1 MRVKH
6 RMASISSVLL
16 GIFMIAPAWGAN
28 LNKSIRI
35 GDGETTSGASTVNGS
50 ITVGSDAVVT
60 GTVSTVNGTIRI
72 GDNARVEDAETVN
85 GSLRVS
91 DGAQSQDLSSVN
103 GAVHVGTGVTVDGE
117 ISVVNGKINLESGTT
132 VSRDIS
138 NVNGEIKLSGAEI
151 GGNLTTVNGDVLLQD
166 KALLKGD
173 LIVEKPSGWNN
184 NSNNRKS
191 KVVIG
196 PGSRVGG
203 SIILEQEV
211 DLYISSSAEVG
222 GVSGVMSMDDA
233 ERFSGKR
240 P

>member
-1 MRVKH
+1 MRVEH
-6 RMASISSVLL
+6 RMASISTVLL
-16 GIFMIAPAWGAN
+16 GIFLIGPAWGAS
-28 LNKSIRI
+28 LNKSIKI
-35 GDGETTSGASTVNGS
+35 GDGETASGASTVNGS

-72 GDNARVEDAETVN
+72 GENSRVEDAETVN

-91 DGAQSQDLSSVN
+91 DGVQSQDLSSVN
-103 GAVHVGTGVTVDGE
+103 GAINVGTGVTVDGE
-117 ISVVNGKINLESGTT
+117 ISVVNGKINLKSGTT
-132 VSRDIS
+132 VSRDVS

-151 GGNLTTVNGDVLLQD
+151 SGNLSTVNGDVLLQD
-166 KALLKGD
+166 KALIKGN
-173 LIVEKPSGWNN
+173 LTVEKPSGWNN
-184 NSNNRKS
+184 NNSRKP
-191 KVVIG
+191 KVIIG

-211 DLYISSSAEVG
+211 ELYISTSAEVG
-222 GVSGVMSMDDA
+222 GVTGVMNMDDA